1 MFRAGG
7 NLDKKTEEEIFYQ
20 DYKKFIS
27 NGTTFGVGQVLV
39 MSKDELM
46 KVRKKIMHYV
56 KKAREDKG
64 LDMMFLMLT
73 NIVEES
79 SEILF
84 DGARAKEVLED
95 SFVDGTMN
103 EGYLTLPGVVSRK
116 KQFIPPIMT
125 ILQQ

>member
-1 MFRAGG
+1 
-7 NLDKKTEEEIFYQ
+7 
-20 DYKKFIS
+20 
-27 NGTTFGVGQVLV
+27 
-39 MSKDELM
+39 
-46 KVRKKIMHYV
+46 MHYV